1 MTPPDLKYTKEHEW
15 VRIEGDTGTVG
26 ITAFAQ
32 KELGDVVYVE
42 LPKVGDRSDMNDTF
56 GTVESVKAV
65 SELFM
70 PLSSEVTELNTSL
83 EDNPE
88 RVNDDS
94 YGAGWLVRIR
104 ITEPSEIESLLS
116 AEAYDDY
123 TADTEE

>member
-88 RVNDDS
+88 RVNDDC

>member
-42 LPKVGDRSDMNDTF
+42 LPKVGDRSDMNDSF

-70 PLSSEVTELNTSL
+70 PLSAEVTELNTSL

-88 RVNDDS
+88 RVNDDC